1 MRFPEVKWN
10 VHERA
15 LNAYRSI
22 NISSQAFL
30 VAAGAFL
37 ASKQSFLII
46 PVAFIAILII
56 WVIWRPIVIARH
68 RVADY
73 YRYAL
78 ELEPLELQK
87 LEELGDGSDY
97 ASKNDVRAAANEL
110 FKLKTNWRPTRMK
123 LDLFLPLFY
132 TLIWFA
138 LAYERVSNIIK
149 K

>member
-1 MRFPEVKWN
+1 MKYPEVKWN

-30 VAAGAFL
+30 IAAGAFL
-37 ASKQSFLII
+37 ASKESFLII
-46 PVAFIAILII
+46 PIALIAILII
-56 WVIWRPIVIARH
+56 WFIWRPIVIARH

-73 YRYAL
+73 YRHVL
-78 ELEPLELQK
+78 ELEPLQLQK
-87 LEELGDGSDY
+87 LEELGDASDY
-97 ASKNDVRAAANEL
+97 ASRDRVRAAANEL
-110 FKLKTNWRPTRMK
+110 FKLKTNWRPTRVK
-123 LDLFLPLFY
+123 LDTLLPFFY
-132 TLIWFA
+132 TLIWLV